1 MNGARA
7 RVIRIRVRVHVRAM
21 HWGRSGV
28 GVEIYIEQGL
38 DGVRASSA

>member
-21 HWGRSGV
+21 HWGIDLGYRG
-28 GVEIYIEQGL
+28 
-38 DGVRASSA
+38 